1 MLKLQLYM
9 LFLQFFATAKLA
21 FGKNKII
28 QNSKSSVGVPALV
41 MLSLSKHLAVRRIFT
56 SPDKFFISS
65 RLYKSFKFETLN
77 AMLPLP
83 FGLSPTSRTYCL
95 LFLATHR
102 SKRGSRRSHRK
113 VSSPCYATTLCAPG
127 SSQQYG
133 AIACTSHTRVPA
145 RQKQANLCLSY
156 KMKEQFFGAWDKG
169 TPRPKCKRL

>member
-1 MLKLQLYM
+1 ME
-9 LFLQFFATAKLA
+9 
-21 FGKNKII
+21 NKII
-28 QNSKSSVGVPALV
+28 QNSKSGAGVPPLV
-41 MLSLSKHLAVRRIFT
+41 MLSLSKHLAVRRMFI

-65 RLYKSFKFETLN
+65 QLYKSFTFETLN

-127 SSQQYG
+127 SSQQHG
-133 AIACTSHTRVPA
+133 AVA
-145 RQKQANLCLSY
+145 RTIRLARHLFARRRCGSCSVFEVAHSAY
-156 KMKEQFFGAWDKG
+156 KYAPNRLLFG
-169 TPRPKCKRL
+169 RNYSQ